1 MAENEPENWE
11 DEEDDYQKVKDGKE
25 KKKGNEANKNLA
37 TKPKWTPTPEL
48 FTNNKKNNKQ

>member
-37 TKPKWTPTPEL
+37 TKP
-48 FTNNKKNNKQ
+48 QMDSYSGIVHQ